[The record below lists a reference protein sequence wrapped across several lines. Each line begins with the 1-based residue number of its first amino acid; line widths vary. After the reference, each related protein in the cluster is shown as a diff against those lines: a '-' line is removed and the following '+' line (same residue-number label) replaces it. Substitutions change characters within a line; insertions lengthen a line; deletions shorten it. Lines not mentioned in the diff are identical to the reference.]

1 MFSPS
6 YKSKQSRYAAQ
17 ASPGARSRRSSE
29 FGNSTLDKALRGVP
43 PQPWT
48 HRPNAKDD
56 LHAKARDLRARGYV
70 YNEIAAELGV
80 SKSSVSLWVR
90 DMPRPGR
97 LGSEEWS
104 KCKAAGTV
112 AYWQA
117 EGLRREARRQAI
129 RDLAVAEIGAL
140 SDREVLIG
148 GAIAYW
154 CEGEKNKPHRRSD
167 RVSFVNSDPG
177 LIIFFLTFL
186 AVAGILPDRLICR
199 VLIHESADV
208 AGAQRFWQ
216 GITQIPA
223 EQFRRPT
230 LKRHNPKT
238 VRMNTGRDYHG
249 CLVITVRRS
258 VELYRKIEGW
268 ASAATAEGH
277 IVSSQAQENRQPAP
291 GEGFEPSL
299 ETPKISVLPG

>member
-1 MFSPS
+1 MSQQFVFS
-6 YKSKQSRYAAQ
+6 QLQEQ
-17 ASPGARSRRSSE
+17 AIALRRAGKSRRQIKE
-29 FGNSTLDKALRGVP
+29 ILGVGNSTLDKALRGVP

-186 AVAGILPDRLICR
+186 AVAGILPERLPCTNPR
-199 VLIHESADV
+199 ERRRCGS
-208 AGAQRFWQ
+208 
-216 GITQIPA
+216 PA
-223 EQFRRPT
+223 ILARNHPDTRR
-230 LKRHNPKT
+230 T
-238 VRMNTGRDYHG
+238 V
-249 CLVITVRRS
+249 
-258 VELYRKIEGW
+258 
-268 ASAATAEGH
+268 SAANVEA
-277 IVSSQAQENRQPAP
+277 AQSEDRPDEYGAGLP
-291 GEGFEPSL
+291 W
-299 ETPKISVLPG
+299 LPGDYRSP